1 MTSSNRTRTDLDLD
15 VVVVLADPRLEN
27 PYHASEAQKEHDDQD
42 VTHLREVMGALLDEE
57 RVTYLDD
64 HDRLIDD
71 LRQCRADVVLNFCN
85 AGFRNQTDLQKNVPA
100 LLEMLGL
107 RYAGADAGCLAICH
121 DKAGVNAAAKRSGI
135 PVARQE
141 VVRLGADGDLPTQYP
156 AVLKPNEAAGSMGIT
171 TGSVVHDQEQ
181 AARRLDELAQ
191 ESVDT
196 KWVVAEEFLDGREVS
211 VAVLGSVDPDQPPSC
226 LPPVEIDFSRL
237 PEGLPR
243 IMTHGSK
250 AAQESLYWNR
260 IDLRPAELSAGMK
273 EEVEAYCVRM
283 FDRLGCRDY
292 ARFDFRTDDEGVPRL
307 IDANAHPEWGS
318 EGMVATMA
326 AFAGLDYEELLAHI
340 ILSARNNPVVR
351 QPTAKGEPVEAVVGA
366 DGIRL
371 RPTRPDDVAFVRE
384 VESAP
389 DNRDHVEQWSA
400 EEHLT
405 ALEADHTVHLIIE
418 NEDRDRVGYVV
429 LEGLKSPDKA
439 MLLRRIVVGRKR
451 EHIGDRAMT
460 ATERYCFDPRVPATV
475 VGGARRQRACPGP
488 VSTSRLPRG
497 GPIPH
502 GPDGDGG
509 PPVRVGTL
517 RASGRRAGLRFVPCA
532 GCSDSSEPTPH
543 GSTTG
548 SSTLRTRFSRRVARI
563 WRGSRMPTAGAS
575 PNGDRTVSR

>member
-1 MTSSNRTRTDLDLD
+1 
-15 VVVVLADPRLEN
+15 
-27 PYHASEAQKEHDDQD
+27 
-42 VTHLREVMGALLDEE
+42 
-57 RVTYLDD
+57 
-64 HDRLIDD
+64 
-71 LRQCRADVVLNFCN
+71 
-85 AGFRNQTDLQKNVPA
+85 
-100 LLEMLGL
+100 
-107 RYAGADAGCLAICH
+107 
-121 DKAGVNAAAKRSGI
+121 
-135 PVARQE
+135 
-141 VVRLGADGDLPTQYP
+141 
-156 AVLKPNEAAGSMGIT
+156 
-171 TGSVVHDQEQ
+171 
-181 AARRLDELAQ
+181 
-191 ESVDT
+191 
-196 KWVVAEEFLDGREVS
+196 
-211 VAVLGSVDPDQPPSC
+211 
-226 LPPVEIDFSRL
+226 
-237 PEGLPR
+237 
-243 IMTHGSK
+243 
-250 AAQESLYWNR
+250 
-260 IDLRPAELSAGMK
+260 MK

-460 ATERYCFDPRVPATV
+460 ATERYCFDHLGFRRLWLEVHDDNEPARGLYRRHGFREVGQYRMVQMEMEDRQYASALSERAVDERV
-475 VGGARRQRACPGP
+475 
-488 VSTSRLPRG
+488 
-497 GPIPH
+497 
-502 GPDGDGG
+502 
-509 PPVRVGTL
+509 
-517 RASGRRAGLRFVPCA
+517 
-532 GCSDSSEPTPH
+532 
-543 GSTTG
+543 
-548 SSTLRTRFSRRVARI
+548 
-563 WRGSRMPTAGAS
+563 
-575 PNGDRTVSR
+575 